1 MNVESINKT
10 FFVPSSHKRVFLRK
24 KNTHVYIRSAK
35 SVFMNISPKR
45 KKRVLENTDV
55 FNTGNTITFSV
66 TISLKYD
73 ARDFSFVKESRRNPR
88 AGRISPRVPRDR
100 FVSRRGE
107 RNTRSFD
114 EAPTNRIRFKD
125 GASLNVRQIARP
137 VTWL

>member
-73 ARDFSFVKESRRNPR
+73 ARDFSFVKESRARDWSAAGPPFVPTKS
-88 AGRISPRVPRDR
+88 AGRANLAARS
-100 FVSRRGE
+100 
-107 RNTRSFD
+107 TRSVCF
-114 EAPTNRIRFKD
+114 
-125 GASLNVRQIARP
+125 Q
-137 VTWL
+137 TW